1 MPGKTKYAIIVNPVS
16 GPTTAEEKRAAL
28 GPPSAVLDAEIH
40 GLDTNSSEELR
51 QCARELSARCDVLVA
66 AGGDGSFSDIL
77 NAVDTAETPI
87 AYLPLGS
94 GNAMRYALGYRGSLA
109 DIAERIRDGSIHQYD
124 LIDCDGKRR
133 SFTASLGIAGDIIR
147 SRELYLDKGVTGLK
161 AYLMAAIDAFF
172 TKYRP
177 ASAEIILDNTPVKV
191 NDLLTLM
198 VVKQPYY
205 GFGMNVVPDAR
216 FDDGMLHVLYI
227 NASLITAAYGALSSF
242 TIGNRAGHYH
252 TGKEVRLTTDHP
264 LPLQI
269 DGNDAWDTG
278 SIFFRILPGALKIKC

>member
-1 MPGKTKYAIIVNPVS
+1 MPGKTKYAIIVNPAS
-16 GPTTAEEKRAAL
+16 GPTTAEEKRSVL
-28 GPPSAVLDAEIH
+28 GPASVVLDAEIH
-40 GLDTNSSEELR
+40 GLDTTSPEELR
-51 QCARELSARCDVLVA
+51 LCARELAAQCDVLVA
-66 AGGDGSFSDIL
+66 AGGDGSFSDII

-94 GNAMRYALGYRGSLA
+94 GNAMRYALGYRGGLA
-109 DIAERIRDGSIHQYD
+109 DIAKRIRNGSIHQYD
-124 LIDCDGKRR
+124 LIDCDSKRR

-147 SRELYLDKGVTGLK
+147 SREQYLDKGVTGLK

-172 TKYRP
+172 TKYKP
-177 ASAEIILDNTPVKV
+177 VSAEIILDDTPVKI
-191 NDLLTLM
+191 NDLLILM

-227 NASLITAAYGALSSF
+227 HASLATAAYGALSSF

-252 TGKEVRLTTDHP
+252 TGKKVRCTTDHP

-269 DGNDAWDTG
+269 DGNDAWDTE
-278 SIFFRILPGALKIKC
+278 SIIFQVLPKALKIKC

>member
-1 MPGKTKYAIIVNPVS
+1 MKYAIIVNPVS
-16 GPTTAEEKRAAL
+16 GLTTPEEKRSALAPAA
-28 GPPSAVLDAEIH
+28 AVLDAEIH
-40 GLDTNSSEELR
+40 GLDTTSPEELR
-51 QCARELSARCDVLVA
+51 QCARELSEQCDVLVA
-66 AGGDGSFSDIL
+66 AGGDGSFSDII

-94 GNAMRYALGYRGSLA
+94 GNALRHALGYKGGLV

-124 LIDCDGKRR
+124 LIDCDNKRR

-147 SRELYLDKGVTGLK
+147 SREQYLKKGVTGLK

-172 TKYRP
+172 TNYRP
-177 ASAEIILDNTPVKV
+177 ASAEIVLDDTPLKIH
-191 NDLLTLM
+191 DLLILM

-205 GFGMNVVPDAR
+205 GFGMNVVPHAR

-242 TIGNRAGHYH
+242 TVGNRTGHYH
-252 TGKEVRLTTDHP
+252 TAEKVHFQADHP

-269 DGNDAWDTG
+269 DGNDAWDAK
-278 SIFFRILPGALKIKC
+278 SVFFRVLPRALKIKC

>member
-16 GPTTAEEKRAAL
+16 GLTTAEEKRSAL
-28 GPPSAVLDAEIH
+28 APASAVLGAEIH
-40 GLDTNSSEELR
+40 GLDTTSAEELR
-51 QCARELSARCDVLVA
+51 QCARELSEQCDVLVA
-66 AGGDGSFSDIL
+66 AGGDGSFSDII

-94 GNAMRYALGYRGSLA
+94 GNAMRYALGYKGSLA
-109 DIAERIRDGSIHQYD
+109 DIAERIRDGGIHQYD
-124 LIDCDGKRR
+124 LIDCDNKRR
-133 SFTASLGIAGDIIR
+133 AFTASLGIAGDIIR
-147 SRELYLDKGVTGLK
+147 SREQYQDKGVTGLR

-177 ASAEIILDNTPVKV
+177 ASAEIVLDDTPLKV

-216 FDDGMLHVLYI
+216 FDDGLLHVHYI
-227 NASLITAAYGALSSF
+227 NSNLISTAFAALSAF
-242 TIGNRAGHYH
+242 TIGNRIGHYH
-252 TGKEVRLTTDHP
+252 TAEKVRFTANHP

-269 DGNDAWDTG
+269 DGNDAWDAETAL
-278 SIFFRILPGALKIKC
+278 FRILPKALKIKC